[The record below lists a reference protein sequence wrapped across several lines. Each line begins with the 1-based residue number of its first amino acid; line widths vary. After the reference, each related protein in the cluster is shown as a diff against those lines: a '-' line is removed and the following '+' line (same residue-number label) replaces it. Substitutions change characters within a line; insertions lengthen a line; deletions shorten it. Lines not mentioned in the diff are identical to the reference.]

1 MMRIF
6 LIAAIAVL
14 TISAHDHHHGG
25 GGSDHHHSTS
35 DSGHHHHH
43 GGGGGDHH
51 PHHHHPVSDFS
62 SSNYDSSSSGGSG
75 GIGLGQL
82 LFGGLFRRRNYY
94 PSYYGYGNYNRGY
107 CRVAQFVDY
116 VGQTPRY
123 YCDCPPFPPN
133 YQWNQCVPMA
143 NYAYG
148 KK

>member
-1 MMRIF
+1 MRIF

-14 TISAHDHHHGG
+14 AISAHDHHHGG

-51 PHHHHPVSDFS
+51 HHHHHHSIGSDYS
-62 SSNYDSSSSGGSG
+62 SSNYDSSSSGSSG

-82 LFGGLFRRRNYY
+82 LFGGLFRR

-123 YCDCPPFPPN
+123 YCDCPPYPPN